1 MFLLRQSVRFTKGV
15 IRAALP
21 IATLETSSDLHSL
34 LRKIDPSAFRE
45 EIEAEARAQLSQ
57 IVARVRSLCADS
69 TSESETA
76 GGASEALRQKLTQLM
91 AALERAQQIETAS
104 VRAYWA
110 AFQREVHPAYESL
123 AAWLRSSALPA
134 PSFRPTNYARNVFHV
149 GSALV
154 ALLVLVLAPWP
165 SFPTLLAGVLCGTAW
180 TLEIA
185 RRKSSHANDRLM
197 RFFGAVAH
205 AHERHRVNSSTWYLT
220 ALLLLSALVEPAVS
234 AIAVAVLGFG
244 DPAAALIGR
253 RFGRIRLRAGRS
265 LEGSCGFV
273 AAASLAAFAVASVL
287 LPGTLAVHLL
297 IAVVAGGTGAVV
309 EMFSTSVDDN
319 LTIPLAVA
327 ASVRAALAL
336 VQYLG

>member
-45 EIEAEARAQLSQ
+45 EIEAEARAQLSR

-69 TSESETA
+69 ASETA
-76 GGASEALRQKLTQLM
+76 GGASDALRQKLTQLM

-104 VRAYWA
+104 VRAFWA

-134 PSFRPTNYARNVFHV
+134 PSFRPTNYARSLFHI
-149 GSALV
+149 GSALL

-165 SFPTLLAGVLCGTAW
+165 GFPTLLAGVLCGTAW
-180 TLEIA
+180 SLEVA
-185 RRKSSHANDRLM
+185 RRRSPRANDRLM

-205 AHERHRVNSSTWYLT
+205 AHERHRVNSSTWYMT
-220 ALLLLSALVEPAVS
+220 ALLLLSSLVEPAVS

-244 DPAAALIGR
+244 DPAAALVGR

-273 AAASLAAFAVASVL
+273 AAASLVAFVVASVL
-287 LPGTLAVHLL
+287 LPGTFAVHLI
-297 IAVVAGGTGAVV
+297 IALVAGVTGAVV

-327 ASVRAALAL
+327 ASVRATLAL
-336 VQYLG
+336 ISYL

>member
-1 MFLLRQSVRFTKGV
+1 MFLLRQSVRFTKRV

-69 TSESETA
+69 TSETA

-104 VRAYWA
+104 VRAFWA

-165 SFPTLLAGVLCGTAW
+165 GCATLLAGGLCGTAW
-180 TLEIA
+180 SLEIA
-185 RRKSSHANDRLM
+185 RRKSPRANDRLM

-220 ALLLLSALVEPAVS
+220 ALLLLSVLVEPAVS

-253 RFGRIRLRAGRS
+253 RFGRTRLRAGRS

-273 AAASLAAFAVASVL
+273 AAGSLVAFAVASLL
-287 LPGTLAVHLL
+287 LPGTFGVHLL
-297 IAVVAGGTGAVV
+297 IAVVAGVTGAVV

-327 ASVRAALAL
+327 AGVRAALAL

>member
-45 EIEAEARAQLSQ
+45 EIEAEARAQLSR

-69 TSESETA
+69 TSETA

-91 AALERAQQIETAS
+91 AALERAQQTETAS
-104 VRAYWA
+104 VRAFWA

-123 AAWLRSSALPA
+123 AAWLRSSELPA
-134 PSFRPTNYARNVFHV
+134 PSFRPTNYARSVFHV

-165 SFPTLLAGVLCGTAW
+165 GFPTLLSGVLCGTAW
-180 TLEIA
+180 SLEIA
-185 RRKSSHANDRLM
+185 RRRSPRANDRLM

-205 AHERHRVNSSTWYLT
+205 AHERHRVNSSTWYMT
-220 ALLLLSALVEPAVS
+220 ALLLLSILVEPAVS

-273 AAASLAAFAVASVL
+273 AAASLAAFAVASAL
-287 LPGTLAVHLL
+287 LPGTLAVHLV
-297 IAVVAGGTGAVV
+297 IAVVAGVTGAIV

-336 VQYLG
+336 IPYLG

>member
-45 EIEAEARAQLSQ
+45 EIEAEARAQLSR

-69 TSESETA
+69 TSETA

-91 AALERAQQIETAS
+91 AALERAQQTETAS
-104 VRAYWA
+104 VRAFWA

-123 AAWLRSSALPA
+123 AAWLRSSELPA
-134 PSFRPTNYARNVFHV
+134 PSFRPTNYARSVFHV

-165 SFPTLLAGVLCGTAW
+165 GFPTLLSGVLCGTAW
-180 TLEIA
+180 SLEIA
-185 RRKSSHANDRLM
+185 RRRSPRANDRLM

-205 AHERHRVNSSTWYLT
+205 AHERHRVNSSTWYMT
-220 ALLLLSALVEPAVS
+220 ALLLLSILVEPAVS

-273 AAASLAAFAVASVL
+273 AAASLAAFAVASAL

-297 IAVVAGGTGAVV
+297 IAVVAGVTGAIV

-336 VQYLG
+336 IPYLG

>member
-45 EIEAEARAQLSQ
+45 EIEAEARAQLSR

-69 TSESETA
+69 TIETA

-165 SFPTLLAGVLCGTAW
+165 SFPTLLSGVLCGAAW
-180 TLEIA
+180 SLEIA
-185 RRKSSHANDRLM
+185 RRKSSRANDRLM

-273 AAASLAAFAVASVL
+273 AAASLVAFAVASAL
-287 LPGTLAVHLL
+287 LPGTFAVHLI
-297 IAVVAGGTGAVV
+297 IAVVAGVTGAVV

-336 VQYLG
+336 IQYLG